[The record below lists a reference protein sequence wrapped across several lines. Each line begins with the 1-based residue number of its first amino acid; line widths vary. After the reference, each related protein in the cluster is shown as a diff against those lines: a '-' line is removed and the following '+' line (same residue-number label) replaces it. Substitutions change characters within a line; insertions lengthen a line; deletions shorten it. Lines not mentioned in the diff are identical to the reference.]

1 MNDESRELRY
11 RLGAL
16 CERYNAMISDK
27 DALDFRL
34 GSRAPYDVTTG
45 TVDAE
50 RAYEE
55 ESGSVS
61 GDLRHL
67 ILDIIDTGQRIRTIE
82 HF

>member
-1 MNDESRELRY
+1 MNDESRRLRY

-16 CERYNAMISDK
+16 CERYNAMVSDK

-34 GSRAPYDVTTG
+34 GSHTPYDATTAG
-45 TVDAE
+45 VDAE

-55 ESGSVS
+55 ESGFVS

-67 ILDIIDTGQRIRTIE
+67 ILDIIEVGQRIRTIE
-82 HF
+82 QF